1 MPKYVELGAVQKKI
15 MEMIGDIRGT
25 YLAQDIGK
33 IPSADVQEVKHGHW
47 IRCNDQGGVRCSKCR
62 HATNETILRWYRD
75 NENNICYQSAH
86 PFYCS
91 RCGAKMDLEEES
103 LGEENN

>member
-1 MPKYVELGAVQKKI
+1 MPKYVELSAVQKKI

-33 IPSADVQEVKHGHW
+33 IPSADVQKVEHGRW
-47 IRCNDQGGVRCSKCR
+47 IRCNDQGGVECSKCG
-62 HATNETILRWYRD
+62 HCTNERILKWYQEINGD
-75 NENNICYQSAH
+75 TCNICYQSAH

-91 RCGAKMDLEEES
+91 RCGAKMEGVE
-103 LGEENN
+103 GKQ